1 MDMTSRCQIG
11 ESEILMRVRPKVFLN
26 YNTGDNGNT
35 VGGVETKSYSESIGS
50 QNCEIQSY
58 RTLGNS

>member
-1 MDMTSRCQIG
+1 MDMPSRCQIG

-35 VGGVETKSYSESIGS
+35 VGGVETKSYS
-50 QNCEIQSY
+50 
-58 RTLGNS
+58 